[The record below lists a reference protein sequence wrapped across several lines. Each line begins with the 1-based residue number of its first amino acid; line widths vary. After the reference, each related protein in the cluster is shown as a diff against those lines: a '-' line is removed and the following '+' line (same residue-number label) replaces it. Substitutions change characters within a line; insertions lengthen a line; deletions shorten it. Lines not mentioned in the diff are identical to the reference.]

1 MLTIRPLE
9 TFRLR
14 LRPLELA
21 DASQAQVLFPQ
32 WEIVR
37 YLARVVPWPYPDD
50 GVLTSYRDHALPAMT
65 RGDEWHWSLRLK
77 SAPDQLI
84 GCISLMRDENNN
96 RGFWLGLP
104 WQRRGFM
111 SEAVEVVTDY
121 WFHELKFA
129 CDKSAKGDRKHA
141 FAQNFAEKRHAC
153 RSCGRERL
161 RRRPLLKRDMGNHRR
176 GVARLSQLQPA
187 AHSGKPLGHIV
198 ISDFGPAGGPE
209 PGVLG

>member
-14 LRPLELA
+14 LRPLELE

-129 CDKSAKGDRKHA
+129 AIRAPKAIANMPSRKISQKSGMRVVAVEERDYVG
-141 FAQNFAEKRHAC
+141 
-153 RSCGRERL
+153 GRFLSEIWEITAGEWRAY
-161 RRRPLLKRDMGNHRR
+161 RNSNPQPTPANH
-176 GVARLSQLQPA
+176 L
-187 AHSGKPLGHIV
+187 V
-198 ISDFGPAGGPE
+198 I
-209 PGVLG
+209 